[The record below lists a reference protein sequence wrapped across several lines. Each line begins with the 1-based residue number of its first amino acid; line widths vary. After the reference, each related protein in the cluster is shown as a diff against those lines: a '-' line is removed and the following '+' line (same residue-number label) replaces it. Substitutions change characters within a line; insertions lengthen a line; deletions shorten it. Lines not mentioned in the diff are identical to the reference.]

1 MGDDVKEVHVTG
13 DAAAYLEPPKKRTRR
28 AKRSIEPVE
37 PVEDVVKTMAKEPVK
52 EVVKT
57 MAKEPVKEVVKI
69 MAKEPVK
76 EVVKIMAKE
85 PVKEV
90 VKIMAKEPVKEVVK
104 IMAKEPVKEVV
115 KIMAKEPSKPS
126 IPLTKT
132 RKRQFKAKKIS
143 LLIAEADPKTR
154 KARKVIA
161 KKVADMGLEELRV
174 QLETQGLIK
183 HGKKHV
189 PEDMLRS
196 MMRDALTLSEGK

>member
-1 MGDDVKEVHVTG
+1 MGDDVKEVRVTG
-13 DAAAYLEPPKKRTRR
+13 DAAAYLEPKKKRTRR
-28 AKRSIEPVE
+28 AKRAVEPIEDPLEDPVEEPV
-37 PVEDVVKTMAKEPVK
+37 KNPVK
-52 EVVKT
+52 EVVKEVVKLV
-57 MAKEPVKEVVKI
+57 AKEPVKEVVKI
-69 MAKEPVK
+69 VAKEPVK
-76 EVVKIMAKE
+76 EVVKIIPKT
-85 PVKEV
+85 P
-90 VKIMAKEPVKEVVK
+90 
-104 IMAKEPVKEVV
+104 
-115 KIMAKEPSKPS
+115 KPS

-154 KARKVIA
+154 KARKMIA
-161 KKVADMGLEELRV
+161 KKVADMGLEELRT

>member
-1 MGDDVKEVHVTG
+1 MDDNVKEVRVTG
-13 DAAAYLEPPKKRTRR
+13 DAATYLEPKKKRTRR
-28 AKRSIEPVE
+28 AKRVVDLLEDPLEEPVE
-37 PVEDVVKTMAKEPVK
+37 EPVKKPVK
-52 EVVKT
+52 EVVKEVVKEPIKEVVKIV
-57 MAKEPVKEVVKI
+57 AKEPVKEVVKI
-69 MAKEPVK
+69 MPKAP
-76 EVVKIMAKE
+76 
-85 PVKEV
+85 
-90 VKIMAKEPVKEVVK
+90 
-104 IMAKEPVKEVV
+104 
-115 KIMAKEPSKPS
+115 KPS

-161 KKVADMGLEELRV
+161 KKVADMGLEELRT

>member
-1 MGDDVKEVHVTG
+1 MGDDVKEVRVTG
-13 DAAAYLEPPKKRTRR
+13 DAATYLEPKKKRTRR
-28 AKRSIEPVE
+28 AKRIVEPIEDIVEEPIEEPIEEPVQ
-37 PVEDVVKTMAKEPVK
+37 KPVK
-52 EVVKT
+52 EVVKEV
-57 MAKEPVKEVVKI
+57 AKEPAKEVVKIVAKEPIKEVVKI
-69 MAKEPVK
+69 MPKAPKL
-76 EVVKIMAKE
+76 
-85 PVKEV
+85 
-90 VKIMAKEPVKEVVK
+90 
-104 IMAKEPVKEVV
+104 
-115 KIMAKEPSKPS
+115 S

-132 RKRQFKAKKIS
+132 RKRHFKAKKIS

-161 KKVADMGLEELRV
+161 KKVADMGLEELRT